1 MQKTCNHDE
10 GMSPVAH
17 ADDLV
22 CVHLPHS
29 ALIQHTDIG
38 FEKMKETAVDK
49 RIYTKTLS
57 AVECKGQQDYV
68 FPN

>member
-1 MQKTCNHDE
+1 MWVKRVESLYSLRVQKTCNHDE

-22 CVHLPHS
+22 CVRLPHS

-38 FEKMKETAVDK
+38 FEKMKETAVD
-49 RIYTKTLS
+49 
-57 AVECKGQQDYV
+57 
-68 FPN
+68 